1 MHIDYCCGTRSLRC
15 QVRDSSDLKVS
26 CALRGIHPDTVCYAV
41 KRFLVKDG
49 RMRASVARQSYRLR
63 LEKGKR
69 RKPVPRT
76 LRGPAARFG
85 LPGDTVSAAFTVSAE
100 GVLLTSAEL
109 RA

>member
-1 MHIDYCCGTRSLRC
+1 MHIDYGFGNHDVRC
-15 QVRDSSDLKVS
+15 EVRDAAGLKVS
-26 CALRGIHPDTVCYAV
+26 CGLRGVHPDTVSYAV

-49 RMRASVARQSYRLR
+49 RMRASIARQSYRLR

-69 RKPVPRT
+69 RKPVQRT

-85 LPGDTVSAAFTVSAE
+85 LPGDTVIAAFTVSAE
-100 GVLLTSAEL
+100 GALLTSAEL